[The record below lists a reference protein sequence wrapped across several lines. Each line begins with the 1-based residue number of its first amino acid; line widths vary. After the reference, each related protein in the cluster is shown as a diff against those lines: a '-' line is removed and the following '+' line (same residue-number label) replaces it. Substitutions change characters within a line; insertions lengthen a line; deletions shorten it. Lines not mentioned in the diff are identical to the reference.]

1 MKTFNCNECNKS
13 YSSRQSLWNHRRKC
27 KSIEKKDMLPTPPE
41 KLCCSSFGKT
51 KDNLKSS
58 TTYKDSQSFV
68 DKIINNNLTE
78 PAKSMKVENMNGD
91 DKVYTPEERKKFT
104 KIVKEVVHIPDPNSK
119 SKSPPIYLPSD
130 AKALLDKLCIL
141 YGEYMAG
148 NTRSTRPQI
157 LVILKQLSNCNIISK
172 QVYTD
177 IMNKVN
183 ETRSEESSEESETD
197 ESESDESDSDHDD
210 FETELELNELIKTI
224 IENLTRNER
233 KNIRNLL
240 ENFDEGVQ
248 ETVEQFL
255 NGKIPIDEVIS
266 LLKDDTNSFKL
277 KMLLRSIDKT
287 VKRINK
293 TLNTLNNMNQKDK
306 IHTLDQL
313 KLHNLI
319 SEDEYHRLLT
329 SADDIINY
337 TKAIIGNGI
346 WI

>member
-1 MKTFNCNECNKS
+1 MKKFSCDKCNKS
-13 YSSRQSLWNHRRKC
+13 YSSPQSLWNHRQKC

-58 TTYKDSQSFV
+58 TTYKNSQSFV
-68 DKIINNNLTE
+68 DKIINNNLKE

-91 DKVYTPEERKKFT
+91 DKVYTPEERKKFLE
-104 KIVKEVVHIPDPNSK
+104 VVNEVVHIPDANSK

-148 NTRSTRPQI
+148 NKRSTRPQI
-157 LVILKQLSNCNIISK
+157 LAILKALSDCNIISK

-177 IMNKVN
+177 TMNKVN
-183 ETRSEESSEESETD
+183 ETKSEESSDESETD
-197 ESESDESDSDHDD
+197 GSELETSVESADD
-210 FETELELNELIKTI
+210 FETELELNELIKAI

-233 KNIRNLL
+233 KNISNLL
-240 ENFDEGVQ
+240 QNFDQDVQ
-248 ETVEQFL
+248 KEVEKFL
-255 NGKIPIDEVIS
+255 NGEITIDEVIRI
-266 LLKDDTNSFKL
+266 LKDDNNSFKL
-277 KMLLRSIDKT
+277 KMLLRFIDKT
-287 VKRINK
+287 TKRINK
-293 TLNTLNNMNQKDK
+293 TLNSLNNMNQKDK
-306 IHTLDQL
+306 IHTLEQL

-329 SADDIINY
+329 SADDIVNY
-337 TKAIIGNGI
+337 TRAIIGNGI